1 MRTGHLFT
9 RQFSVRAVK
18 RKQPLMSNSP
28 SFRINVPDFINSS
41 RLLSVSLWQP
51 ERIRERSPDTLA
63 LLRHSTYG
71 TDQNPSSSLP
81 ALGWLLWSFMPISGI
96 SVIDVDVIKTADKF
110 LCMSLSIKS
119 SLNSS
124 SSFSQ
129 HFISDITAESSKFSH
144 PEKQTVVRSL
154 QLPFAFTLQQM
165 VSHLVNEGS
174 YVDITHYTPTVN
186 IQHDTSHDK
195 PLDGITIPWT
205 IFTQEGRASAAGIT
219 NLCLNVSVY
228 LQSKFSVLSK
238 NVVIAQ
244 LFTDDKKKMW

>member
-1 MRTGHLFT
+1 
-9 RQFSVRAVK
+9 
-18 RKQPLMSNSP
+18 
-28 SFRINVPDFINSS
+28 
-41 RLLSVSLWQP
+41 
-51 ERIRERSPDTLA
+51 
-63 LLRHSTYG
+63 
-71 TDQNPSSSLP
+71 
-81 ALGWLLWSFMPISGI
+81 MPISGI

-195 PLDGITIPWT
+195 PLDGITIP
-205 IFTQEGRASAAGIT
+205 
-219 NLCLNVSVY
+219 
-228 LQSKFSVLSK
+228 
-238 NVVIAQ
+238 
-244 LFTDDKKKMW
+244 